1 MSCITNY
8 TPTNYYE
15 TVRNTMFLE
24 SPEAEDRV
32 RKMAI
37 FRWRRENP
45 GRQIIIHPTDV
56 KDAMYYVTSRIFT
69 QTENVH
75 NMSISAANRL
85 FDMMTSNLFE
95 VEELGDH
102 FEEVK
107 RRVHEVTNNPRIR
120 STHLKQKFV
129 YTLSNNI
136 S

>member
-1 MSCITNY
+1 MSCVTNY

-24 SPEAEDRV
+24 SPEAEARV

-37 FRWRRENP
+37 YRWYKENP
-45 GRQIIIHPTDV
+45 GRKIVIHPTDV
-56 KDAMYYVTSRIFT
+56 KDAMYYVTSSTFT
-69 QTENVH
+69 QTENLH
-75 NMSISAANRL
+75 NMTISAAHRL
-85 FDMMTSNLFE
+85 FDVMASNLFQ

-107 RRVHEVTNNPRIR
+107 RRVHEVTNTPRIH

-129 YTLSNNI
+129 YTQTSNI